1 MKNTECGPNIVVS
14 GAAILAGLLTGCS
27 TYVGAPPPQSVVV
40 MEQPAPPVYAPP
52 PQTVVVAAPAPPPP
66 VYVAPA
72 ATPDVVEIHAASDF
86 YAPLQPYGQWVD
98 VPGYGRCWTPANVDS
113 SWRPYAD
120 GHWERTDAGWY
131 WVSDERWG
139 WATYHYGRW
148 HRDLRIGWVWV
159 PQTEWA
165 PAWVAWRD
173 GGGYTGWAPLPP
185 EARFDRDR
193 GIEFHD
199 ADIDRSGF
207 VFVRQEQLLESHRHQ
222 DVIVNNVTIINR
234 TVNITKINV
243 VNHVIVADGPRP
255 EVVARVT
262 GRKVEA
268 VPVHDLRVQQETRV
282 IARPNGPAGVGV
294 HPVVPNGNPAPPP
307 VVANPVHPVA
317 NNPETRPVHPATEP
331 AKPANQSVRPATQPV
346 QPAKVVVGQPK
357 PGTSG
362 PANPAGENHRE
373 TVHPGTQPGQ
383 PAKVGNAEPNHPQA
397 HPTNPSGTQPGQPAK
412 VGGPA
417 NPSAAPGHEAKPA
430 GTPALTPQ
438 QKLDQ
443 QKNQKPANKRPV
455 TNDKA
460 HPSSTNA
467 PAGPPGH

>member
-165 PAWVAWRD
+165 PAWVA
-173 GGGYTGWAPLPP
+173 
-185 EARFDRDR
+185 
-193 GIEFHD
+193 
-199 ADIDRSGF
+199 
-207 VFVRQEQLLESHRHQ
+207 
-222 DVIVNNVTIINR
+222 
-234 TVNITKINV
+234 
-243 VNHVIVADGPRP
+243 
-255 EVVARVT
+255 
-262 GRKVEA
+262 
-268 VPVHDLRVQQETRV
+268 
-282 IARPNGPAGVGV
+282 
-294 HPVVPNGNPAPPP
+294 
-307 VVANPVHPVA
+307 
-317 NNPETRPVHPATEP
+317 
-331 AKPANQSVRPATQPV
+331 
-346 QPAKVVVGQPK
+346 
-357 PGTSG
+357 
-362 PANPAGENHRE
+362 
-373 TVHPGTQPGQ
+373 
-383 PAKVGNAEPNHPQA
+383 
-397 HPTNPSGTQPGQPAK
+397 
-412 VGGPA
+412 
-417 NPSAAPGHEAKPA
+417 
-430 GTPALTPQ
+430 
-438 QKLDQ
+438 
-443 QKNQKPANKRPV
+443 
-455 TNDKA
+455 
-460 HPSSTNA
+460 
-467 PAGPPGH
+467 